1 MMLEG
6 RDEYGLDERKV
17 GEQLQLRLS
26 SVHKFSL
33 LQLNKAALE
42 HVDKPDALL
51 LEFCI
56 DGW

>member
-6 RDEYGLDERKV
+6 RDEYGLDEWKV

-51 LEFCI
+51 LEFSI